1 MRFMKIA
8 SVVAA
13 TSLAPC
19 LSGCGE
25 PSPSAKNVQKK
36 AGETWDAM
44 KSWGVEK
51 KDDLVKSASA
61 TLDEIK
67 PKLAEARASAARAS
81 ADAGK
86 KFDDDWKV
94 VQQKFEEMKSAGS
107 DKWDKAR
114 DDFMQA
120 YDSFKSRLS
129 SSTGK

>member
-1 MRFMKIA
+1 MRFRKIA

-13 TSLAPC
+13 MSLAPC
-19 LSGCGE
+19 LFGCGE
-25 PSPSAKNVQKK
+25 PSPSAKNVQRNL
-36 AGETWDAM
+36 GETWDSM
-44 KSWGVEK
+44 KTWGVEK
-51 KDDLVKSASA
+51 KDEFVKSASA

-67 PKLAEARASAARAS
+67 PKLADARASASRAS

-86 KFDDDWKV
+86 KFDEEWKV
-94 VQQKFEEMKSAGS
+94 VQQKFEDMKAAGS

-120 YDSFKSRLS
+120 YDSFKSKLT